1 MPYVSRQIQ
10 TINGHQRTHYTAQGQ
25 MVFDEISL
33 NAIAKLR
40 RDCSGWWHY
49 PPTVQNKKQTNRN
62 NLLVACPP
70 QTKMCSIK
78 LIFWQPLRMRN
89 IEGLR
94 APFLLFSFNHFYL
107 CEWFWGYFMS
117 NPFKA
122 WSQKW
127 LITISWKIWKVQ
139 KMQIRVWGRLAPK
152 EKG

>member
-1 MPYVSRQIQ
+1 MTRLHSADQEPIVIERAAVTSTNTEVSLKV
-10 TINGHQRTHYTAQGQ
+10 RTVYGTSH
-25 MVFDEISL
+25 EKK
-33 NAIAKLR
+33 NAVLL
-40 RDCSGWWHY
+40 DF
-49 PPTVQNKKQTNRN
+49 VQKQANRN

-139 KMQIRVWGRLAPK
+139 RMQIRVWGRLAPK